1 MSEKQVKRDRQ
12 EERQQA
18 AIPIATLTFNM
29 MSDHNVSVSGPI
41 TNPVAIFDMLGRG
54 ILSLAA
60 FYAER
65 AQQTSQI
72 VKADALTM
80 QTLNQAAKKAGIILS

>member
-1 MSEKQVKRDRQ
+1 MSEKQVKRERQ

-18 AIPIATLTFNM
+18 DNPIATLTFNM

-41 TNPVAIFDMLGRG
+41 TNPVAVFNMIGRG

-65 AQQTSQI
+65 AQARI
-72 VKADALTM
+72 VTP
-80 QTLNQAAKKAGIILS
+80 TLQDVNIMGKEN